1 MIRYFIKQKV
11 FSWRD
16 RFTVKDET
24 GRDVYYVEGSV
35 FSWGKKL
42 TVFDMNGNDVLYI
55 EQKLWNWLPTFSLYV
70 QGQEVA
76 EVKKELTFLKPRYAI
91 FGPGWNVEGSVLQ
104 HHYQMLENGA
114 VMAEVEKE
122 WFTWGDS
129 YALTVR
135 DEEAALLA
143 LGVMIVIDCVIEA
156 ESNAG
161 N

>member
-1 MIRYFIKQKV
+1 MSVPDSNQYRNNFLPITCPFLYTEKDKLSYGKGGISMIRYFIKQKV

-91 FGPGWNVEGSVLQ
+91 FGP
-104 HHYQMLENGA
+104 
-114 VMAEVEKE
+114 
-122 WFTWGDS
+122 
-129 YALTVR
+129 
-135 DEEAALLA
+135 
-143 LGVMIVIDCVIEA
+143 
-156 ESNAG
+156 
-161 N
+161 